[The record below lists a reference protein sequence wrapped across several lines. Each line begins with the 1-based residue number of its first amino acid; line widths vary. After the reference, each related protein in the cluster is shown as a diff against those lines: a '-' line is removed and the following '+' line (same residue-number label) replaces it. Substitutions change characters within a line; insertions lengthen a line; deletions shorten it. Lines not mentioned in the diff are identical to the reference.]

1 MWEPEF
7 ESHDFTRV
15 EVTKPEIFVHVLF
28 NHYNPPD
35 GIDLDK
41 QNHGNL

>member
-15 EVTKPEIFVHVLF
+15 EVTKAEIFVHVLF

-41 QNHGNL
+41 